1 MTDKKK
7 QADDENRLVLS
18 TVFDDPEFDQYATV
32 PVIHSPHFHDST
44 AVADSTTTTERAKS
58 ADKKAS

>member
-18 TVFDDPEFDQYATV
+18 TVFDQEGFNEFAE
-32 PVIHSPHFHDST
+32 PPIIHSPHFLDST

-58 ADKKAS
+58 ADKKVS